1 MKIYLKFDHSQDD
14 TLEAIGYEGNG
25 DQVNDQIK
33 NVIHKWNDDDDVT
46 MSSQFAEIIHNELDY
61 EVILFLALKAMENK
75 ILELK
80 MEELKENFKN
90 FLDEHL

>member
-14 TLEAIGYEGNG
+14 TLEAIGYEGNV
-25 DQVNDQIK
+25 DQVNNQIK
-33 NVIHKWNDDDDVT
+33 NVIRKWNDDDDVT
-46 MSSQFAEIIHNELDY
+46 RSSQLAEIIHNELDY
-61 EVILFLALKAMENK
+61 EIILFLALKSIENK

-80 MEELKENFKN
+80 MQELKEEFKN

>member
-1 MKIYLKFDHSQDD
+1 MKIYLKFDHTQND
-14 TLEAIGYEGNG
+14 TLKAIGFEESG
-25 DQVNDQIK
+25 DSANEQIA
-33 NVIHKWNDDDDVT
+33 NVMSKWNEDDDIT
-46 MSSQFAEIIHNELDY
+46 KSSEFAEIMHNELDY

-80 MEELKENFKN
+80 IEEFKN